1 MPATLSALPQ
11 SVPLP
16 PSAAP
21 AQAGGLP
28 QGAAGP
34 TAGTAAG
41 ASGSFGNRLAALL
54 QPAGIAALR
63 ASPNGKMTADATSVA
78 PGKGE
83 TSSAAPTPPPLSA
96 QPTVAATEASD
107 AHGGDPAAGQL
118 AQPAPFALVAL
129 PGSTNS
135 PNLALPAD
143 LSAPAAAA
151 SGVSARASAAPS
163 AKRSAAPTVGP
174 GDLPGGPPAGVSGV
188 AAQQLALP
196 ALPAAQAQPT
206 AGGTVQPAAQGPAT
220 PGGAATGAE
229 TAEARLASVT
239 AHRLSAGGQP
249 QAAQA
254 PLDAAADA
262 TAVEAKPVVAVSVP
276 AEPASVTT
284 GSPASVDPSALATTA
299 PAIAATPV
307 QHGQTSAPAAPQ
319 GNAGA
324 AAPSPAAQVA
334 PALVS
339 LAQAP
344 AGGSRLTLRLDPAE
358 LGHVQIRI
366 DRAQDAPA
374 RVEITAE
381 RPETLALLQ
390 RDQPQLQRALD
401 QAGVPA
407 DGRSLTFHVA
417 SQQTGGGQS
426 WSGGGQSWS
435 GAGTS
440 GQSGGGSQSWSG
452 ASPQSSE
459 DDAEIGQPQTTSRW
473 LRAGLDITA

>member
-1 MPATLSALPQ
+1 M
-11 SVPLP
+11 
-16 PSAAP
+16 
-21 AQAGGLP
+21 
-28 QGAAGP
+28 
-34 TAGTAAG
+34 
-41 ASGSFGNRLAALL
+41 
-54 QPAGIAALR
+54 
-63 ASPNGKMTADATSVA
+63 
-78 PGKGE
+78 
-83 TSSAAPTPPPLSA
+83 
-96 QPTVAATEASD
+96 
-107 AHGGDPAAGQL
+107 
-118 AQPAPFALVAL
+118 
-129 PGSTNS
+129 
-135 PNLALPAD
+135 
-143 LSAPAAAA
+143 
-151 SGVSARASAAPS
+151 
-163 AKRSAAPTVGP
+163 
-174 GDLPGGPPAGVSGV
+174 
-188 AAQQLALP
+188 
-196 ALPAAQAQPT
+196 
-206 AGGTVQPAAQGPAT
+206 
-220 PGGAATGAE
+220 
-229 TAEARLASVT
+229 
-239 AHRLSAGGQP
+239 
-249 QAAQA
+249 
-254 PLDAAADA
+254 
-262 TAVEAKPVVAVSVP
+262 SVP